1 MRSCK
6 ILARSVETL
15 RQYSKFSLII
25 KEEAHADA
33 LASKRTIKNPVNLPD
48 SNGGR
53 SGVRTL
59 GPTIK
64 SRMLYQLS

>member
-33 LASKRTIKNPVNLPD
+33 LASKRTIKKSGKSTGFKWWSIRGSNP
-48 SNGGR
+48 
-53 SGVRTL
+53 
-59 GPTIK
+59 GP
-64 SRMLYQLS
+64 YD